1 MNSEINNCK
10 IIIKNEASENET
22 KSKKIYKPGLLRD
35 VDKFLVEKLSDEEK
49 IQFTI
54 DGYDR
59 VANDWDK
66 TRQNF
71 WPELISEIIK
81 SIKPNT
87 KILDLGCGNGRL
99 IPEITKLNKSN
110 ENKLE
115 SPLTK
120 YAENYNINYVGVD
133 PSKELIKIA
142 KEKYPSYDLRDYD
155 GLVLS
160 DFQDEEFDQVISI
173 AVLHHI
179 PPANV
184 VTWLKEANRVAKKNT
199 VSIFTTW
206 NLSESNYDLNQ
217 NADAVIGFVHHKNT
231 RYVHYYD
238 HAEIRDIF
246 EKSGY
251 SILEIKEIRRESGM
265 SNTVIIVRK

>member
-1 MNSEINNCK
+1 MNPK
-10 IIIKNEASENET
+10 QNEN
-22 KSKKIYKPGLLRD
+22 KKLYKPGLLRD
-35 VDKFLVEKLSDEEK
+35 VDKELVEKLSDEEK

-59 VANDWDK
+59 VANEWDK

-71 WPELISEIIK
+71 WPELISEITKHVIK
-81 SIKPNT
+81 APHSGALGEN

-99 IPEITKLNKSN
+99 IPEIAKLNKSN

-115 SPLTK
+115 VPFIK
-120 YAENYNINYVGVD
+120 YAENYNINYVGID

-160 DFQDEEFDQVISI
+160 DFQDEEFNQVISI

-184 VTWLKEANRVAKKNT
+184 VAWLKEANRVTKTNT

-238 HAEIRDIF
+238 YAEIRDIF
-246 EKSGY
+246 EKSSY
-251 SILEIKEIRRESGM
+251 SILEIKEIKRESGM